1 MDIFRVFDS
10 LNYLPNLIIGMEAAG
25 KAGGVVEAAISYTG
39 DVSDPKRTKYDLK
52 YYTNLADEL
61 VKAGTHV
68 LCIKDMAGL
77 LKPESAR
84 YVHYLNEAYTS
95 LCVLNCT
102 MYLQFKPQIDVLHI
116 EYVLQAEN
124 DSSTRIKYVD
134 RHDLSGQR
142 H

>member
-84 YVHYLNEAYTS
+84 YVHS
-95 LCVLNCT
+95 LLLWLELCEVLSIPATHCYST
-102 MYLQFKPQIDVLHI
+102 YGIRTTCRKPFIHP
-116 EYVLQAEN
+116 
-124 DSSTRIKYVD
+124 
-134 RHDLSGQR
+134 
-142 H
+142 